1 MNERKILLFLLSV
14 VIYCMY
20 SMQMWLMKNDVQSI
34 EKPDEII
41 NAASIDLRKNVTQ
54 LKREKKKGVPLQFK
68 NACSILQIFTEK
80 PEIEY
85 KNKKDKTYD
94 ENSIAV
100 IGLIAFLAILLLNA
114 IVDVIKVKEEERK
127 KQKLNKDGERRQ
139 SLAEFANKKT
149 LRRES
154 SKFSLQLFQIAES
167 LVGNGEEKKTRRQN
181 RPYTRGEST
190 NSYLS
195 EKKTHTDVSAS
206 ASIGETSLVEPRLVK
221 RKSVAKLFGGRPVP
235 MVRRSSFPALPLNPE
250 IQALMLGNRQS
261 SVDSDD
267 EGEGKGRRVR
277 LIRRY

>member
-1 MNERKILLFLLSV
+1 
-14 VIYCMY
+14 
-20 SMQMWLMKNDVQSI
+20 MQMWLMKNDVRSI

-54 LKREKKKGVPLQFK
+54 LKREKKKGVPLHFQ